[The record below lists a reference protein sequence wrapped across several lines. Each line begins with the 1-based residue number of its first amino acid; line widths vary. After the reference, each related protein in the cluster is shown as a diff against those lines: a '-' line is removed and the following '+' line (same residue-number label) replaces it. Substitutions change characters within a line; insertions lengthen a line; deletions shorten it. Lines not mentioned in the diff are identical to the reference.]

1 MLRIGAMKS
10 SLHQALA
17 IAALTASLIG
27 PATQCCANE
36 GGLTAEAATPLE
48 IPGQQPP
55 TAQAQ
60 PELSP
65 LPVPSP
71 DLADPAVDGMPEDG
85 DSPSASDVSI
95 GEIPTIEIMELTP
108 DIARRA
114 LDSYIAAKDKYA
126 DADFEQFENL
136 EDFVDQSADGKN
148 FASDVHAAGFATV
161 SDWNLAVTT
170 LGLTYSSVIDDQS
183 ADLML
188 QIEEI
193 EGDDQLAQ
201 DMKDKMIKALRA
213 LIPSANNK
221 KIVEEMM
228 ADPVYGERLK
238 QLDIEEE

>member
-1 MLRIGAMKS
+1 
-10 SLHQALA
+10 
-17 IAALTASLIG
+17 
-27 PATQCCANE
+27 
-36 GGLTAEAATPLE
+36 
-48 IPGQQPP
+48 
-55 TAQAQ
+55 
-60 PELSP
+60 
-65 LPVPSP
+65 
-71 DLADPAVDGMPEDG
+71 MPEDG